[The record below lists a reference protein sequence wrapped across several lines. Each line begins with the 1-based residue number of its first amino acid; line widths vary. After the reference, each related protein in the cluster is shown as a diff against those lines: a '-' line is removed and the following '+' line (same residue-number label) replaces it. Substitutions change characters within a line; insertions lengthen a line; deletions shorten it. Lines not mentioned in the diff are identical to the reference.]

1 MDDYLRAQ
9 SGIYAMIVEEDGDD
23 TYVAEAKE
31 DAASASDAVWRVKRI
46 QKSTS
51 NGVTRTTVA
60 WAGGHS
66 GFSHA
71 ANDMANLTYASY

>member
-9 SGIYAMIVEEDGDD
+9 GGIFAVIIEESGND

-31 DAASASDAVWRVKRI
+31 SAASASAAVWRVKRI
-46 QKSTS
+46 RKATS

-66 GFSHA
+66 GFTHA
-71 ANDMANLTYASY
+71 ANAMSGLTYANY